1 MNVFLEIVSG
11 PSAGKRIPVAQG
23 APVQFGRG
31 NRATNAF
38 PSDTQ
43 MSGLHFAA
51 EWDGQTL
58 RIRDLQSTNGT
69 SLNGQRIG
77 EAVVR
82 DGDKITAGETS
93 FLVRFSA
100 ALGQPA
106 PSAPESRK
114 IQEPPGGAP
123 QVPAAQPGIPRDAA
137 LAASAGAGAFA
148 GGPTATRWPPLP
160 GAGAPLYL
168 AEELRRMAASRVP
181 AAPSIPSMPTASLP
195 GMPTVPSF
203 STPTVPTLGAP
214 QIPSMPSVPGMPGF
228 GLSQPSI
235 GLPQAPSIPTM
246 AMPVLPR
253 PDEALRAAIAA
264 AAAQIR
270 PLFWQPSL
278 EVGGWK
284 FTTIPKTWGVPEDHS
299 TIQYA
304 LKDMFPS
311 TVTVGEEPLPPDA
324 GLQKVFDSQIRM
336 LVDGLPEAHLHE
348 LRIPAIPGA
357 QATLGAD
364 IVYKLEN
371 GQPVVLRRVYAESN
385 RVAGVVMLMTIAD
398 VTPAISRDWEAI
410 EMGLRFEA
418 TPPAPPAGESNPVT
432 QA

>member
-1 MNVFLEIVSG
+1 VNIFLEIVNG

-31 NRATNAF
+31 NRANIAF

-43 MSGLHFAA
+43 MSGVHFAA

-58 RIRDLQSTNGT
+58 RILDLRSTNGT
-69 SLNGQRIG
+69 TVNGQRIG

-82 DGDKITAGETS
+82 DGDRITAGETS

-100 ALGQPA
+100 APVQPA
-106 PSAPESRK
+106 PSAPESPK
-114 IQEPPGGAP
+114 TQEKPDAVPLA
-123 QVPAAQPGIPRDAA
+123 PAAKPGILRDAA
-137 LAASAGAGAFA
+137 PTAASGAAAFS

-203 STPTVPTLGAP
+203 STPSVPTLGAP
-214 QIPSMPSVPGMPGF
+214 QIPSLPSLPGMPGF
-228 GLSQPSI
+228 GVSQPSI
-235 GLPQAPSIPTM
+235 GLPAAPSIPAM

-253 PDEALRAAIAA
+253 PDDAIRAAIAA
-264 AAAQIR
+264 AAAMIK

-284 FTTIPKTWGVPEDHS
+284 FTTIPKTWGVPEDRS

-304 LKDMFPS
+304 LKDIFPS

-324 GLQKVFDSQIRM
+324 ALQKVFDSQIRM

-398 VTPAISRDWEAI
+398 VTAAISRDWEAI

-418 TPPAPPAGESNPVT
+418 TPPAPPAGESNPV
-432 QA
+432 A